1 MDVKAFYEA
10 IGGNYDE
17 AIGRLMR
24 DSMIEKYV
32 KKFVND
38 QTFETLRAAIQE
50 NRVDDAFAAA
60 HTLKG
65 VAMNFAFATL
75 SRSATK
81 LTDSLRPQ
89 NRDALT
95 PGMAETLFA
104 DVQADYEAVIAQ
116 IERCAASAE

>member
-116 IERCAASAE
+116 IERFASL